1 MTNKIL
7 IALATILFMACT
19 DNKPESPIKEG
30 AQPQLVS
37 ADYIFTEG
45 PATDANGNIC
55 FTDQPNNRILQ
66 WDAATNK
73 VSVFMENAGRSNG
86 LYFDNAGNLYA
97 CADEKFELWKIS
109 PDKKITVVLDSYQDK
124 KLNGPNDLWIDA
136 KGGIYFTDPYYQRD
150 WWTRSTPEQ
159 ESKRVYYLT
168 PDTHKL
174 IMVADGFKQPN
185 GIIGDAKKGLLY
197 IADIDDN
204 KTYAYKIAKDGSLTD
219 KKLFTNLG
227 SDGMTIDTEGNVYLT
242 GDGVTVFNSEGKQ
255 IAHIPIDRKWTANV
269 TFGGKE
275 NSTLFITASEAV
287 YTLEMNTKGVQ

>member
-66 WDAATNK
+66 WDATTNK

-109 PDKKITVVLDSYQDK
+109 PDKNVTVILDSYQDK

-150 WWTRSTPEQ
+150 WWTRTTPEQ

-219 KKLFTNLG
+219 KELFTNLG